1 MSSGSE
7 HLSNLIRTHHR
18 SFIGYAYL
26 LCGNPRDAEDIVQDA
41 LIKVFAGRKTRPG
54 DLTAAYVRRAI
65 LTTYLDTGR
74 RRHRWLNVIHLTATS
89 DRQESLDGLT
99 SGQIDIAKALS
110 ALSNRQRASV
120 VLRYFEDLTIPQIA
134 ECLGIADGTVKRHL
148 FDAHA
153 ALRGL
158 LGPMGEAPPGLDEPR
173 PAGSRT
179 VISPD
184 RFCPKSTTH
193 ASALDSTTRDA
204 S

>member
-26 LCGNPRDAEDIVQDA
+26 LCGNPKDAEDLAQDA
-41 LIKVFAGRKTRPG
+41 LIKVFAGRQTRPG
-54 DLTAAYVRRAI
+54 DLTAAYVRQAI
-65 LTTYLDTGR
+65 LTIYLDAGR

-89 DRQESLDGLT
+89 NRQESLDGLT
-99 SGQIDIAKALS
+99 SEQIDIAKALS
-110 ALSNRQRASV
+110 ALSNRQRACV

-134 ECLGIADGTVKRHL
+134 ERLGNAEGTVKRHL

-153 ALRGL
+153 VLRDL
-158 LGPMGEAPPGLDEPR
+158 LGPMGEAPPGFDEPR
-173 PAGSRT
+173 PADSRT
-179 VISPD
+179 VTSPD
-184 RFCPKSTTH
+184 QFRPRNTAE
-193 ASALDSTTRDA
+193 ASALDTTTRDA